1 MSEHGGVRKRSD
13 IHDDDDDDNDDDDDD
28 EDEDDDSRRTNIS
41 RADGNDTRAEEM
53 TSEDQCDA
61 FGE

>member
-13 IHDDDDDDNDDDDDD
+13 IHDDDDDDDD
-28 EDEDDDSRRTNIS
+28 DEDDDSRRTNIS

-53 TSEDQCDA
+53 TSEN
-61 FGE
+61 

>member
-13 IHDDDDDDNDDDDDD
+13 IHDDDDGD
-28 EDEDDDSRRTNIS
+28 EDEDDDRRRTYIS

-53 TSEDQCDA
+53 TSED
-61 FGE
+61 